1 MLGIREFAALW
12 LGVEY
17 YWLLDRIRSLISL
30 TYRFLSSLGSR
41 VSGAPFLEDSMS
53 LRTLVRLKF
62 LDMAST
68 GSLLYT
74 RSKLAGETNWVG
86 VMSR

>member
-1 MLGIREFAALW
+1 MK
-12 LGVEY
+12 
-17 YWLLDRIRSLISL
+17 SLISL
-30 TYRFLSSLGSR
+30 TCRFLISLGSR
-41 VSGAPFLEDSMS
+41 VCGAPFLEDRMS
-53 LRTLVRLKF
+53 LRTLVRLTF

-74 RSKLAGETNWVG
+74 GSKLAGETNWVG